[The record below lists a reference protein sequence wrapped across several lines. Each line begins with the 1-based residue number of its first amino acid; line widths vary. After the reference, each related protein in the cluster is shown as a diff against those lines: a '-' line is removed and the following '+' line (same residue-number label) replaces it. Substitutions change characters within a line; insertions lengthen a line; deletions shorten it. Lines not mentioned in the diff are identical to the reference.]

1 MLIQGQ
7 VGPSSAQSVQPGA
20 TPAVRLGQLGDTIVS
35 ELHGRYYEATY
46 RKTMYTGVTTTGQ
59 TTSAGN
65 AVAFTGLMLI
75 NPPTSTVNC
84 VLNKVGLSFTT
95 GQPAANVAIGL
106 QTGTTAA
113 PGIVTY
119 STTSTQTKS
128 TFIGAPAGQAFVAAS
143 ATIPTGANVAAIFGT
158 VVQNTTTSPGFFA
171 DLEGSIIVPPG
182 AFVATYSNAAS
193 GTNALFASFQWEEVP
208 L

>member
-20 TPAVRLGQLGDTIVS
+20 TPPVRLGQLGDTIVS

-75 NPPTSTVNC
+75 NPPTSTVISGALKVNNC
-84 VLNKVGLSFTT
+84 ALS
-95 GQPAANVAIGL
+95 
-106 QTGTTAA
+106 
-113 PGIVTY
+113 
-119 STTSTQTKS
+119 KS
-128 TFIGAPAGQAFVAAS
+128 ISSGE
-143 ATIPTGANVAAIFGT
+143 T
-158 VVQNTTTSPGFFA
+158 V
-171 DLEGSIIVPPG
+171 
-182 AFVATYSNAAS
+182 
-193 GTNALFASFQWEEVP
+193 
-208 L
+208 